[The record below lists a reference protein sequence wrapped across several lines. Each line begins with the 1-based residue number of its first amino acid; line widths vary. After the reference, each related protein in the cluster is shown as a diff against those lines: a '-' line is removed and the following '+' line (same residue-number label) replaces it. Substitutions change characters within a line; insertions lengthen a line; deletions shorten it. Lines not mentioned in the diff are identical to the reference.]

1 VTSGESANDDS
12 NSEAMKNKNMM
23 DKDISDRGNPKLSG
37 EGCHVGSIESENSK
51 MYASQSQGSAISE
64 HIAKHYIGLL
74 NFSKDIGKP
83 ILILENENRNHKT
96 WFKIFSEQS
105 VSGLSWQQMIA
116 QSAVTG

>member
-51 MYASQSQGSAISE
+51 MYTSQSQGSAISE
-64 HIAKHYIGLL
+64 LIPKHYIGLL

-83 ILILENENRNHKT
+83 IFSDKMKT
-96 WFKIFSEQS
+96 EITKRGSKYFQNSQS
-105 VSGLSWQQMIA
+105 VAFPGNK
-116 QSAVTG
+116 